1 MKTFSENDILSIS
14 DIKRFGN
21 HSDRAIKHLL
31 IDSRKLIAPEQTL
44 FFAIKTVSNDGH
56 HYIDELYQRGVR
68 SFVVAELP
76 DFSIYPQASF
86 FHTKDVVDVLQKIS
100 SFHRKQF
107 SYPVI
112 AITGSN
118 GKTIVKE
125 WLYHLLQP
133 FMEMVRSPRSYNSQL
148 GVPLSIWQMDDSHEL
163 GIFEAG
169 ISLPSEMTRLQE
181 VIQPTIGLIT
191 NIGAAHAEGFSGID
205 QKLQEKME
213 LFSDVETMIYC
224 KDQVEIDQ
232 FINSHS
238 NFTVNK
244 RLISWGKSDAA
255 DIVIKNIEEKD
266 SCSFF
271 TVLIRQQVYSFSIP
285 FTDKI
290 AQENI
295 MHCFAASFA
304 LGMQEKVLPRMMDL
318 PSLSM
323 RLEMKEGQHQSILI
337 NDSYNADLTGV
348 KSAIEFL
355 ATQKSGV
362 EKTVILS
369 DITGL
374 SQHLEDTYKEL
385 ALFLQSKK
393 ISTLYSVGDQFAQY
407 APYFIHAGI
416 RTLNFKTTD
425 ELLADLHPSFFKD
438 QVVLIKGA
446 RHYHFERVSQL
457 LETKIHKTRLE
468 VNLSAIAQNLKNYRA
483 KLNPSIKVMAM
494 VKAFSYGAGSFEIA
508 DLLQRNRIDYIAV
521 AYVDEGVE
529 LRKAGIHLP
538 IMIMNAEV
546 DGFPALVEYDLE
558 PEIFSIEQS
567 IKFNAFLE
575 NEGINH
581 FPIHLKI
588 DTGMHR
594 LGLDAEQVKQFLYLF
609 SGNRYLI
616 KSVFTHLVASEDPA
630 QDAFTRQQLQL
641 FEHISQEVQSAFDY
655 PIIRHASNTAAIH
668 RHPNAAYEMVRLGIG
683 LYGVSSAKESI
694 SLTEAVELK
703 TTIAQIRKVKKGESV
718 GYGRATILKND
729 TLVATIRIGY
739 ADGFPRSLGNGRGE
753 VLIRGNMYPTIGN
766 VCMDMTMIDL
776 GAHHQIQ
783 ADDEVLIFGK
793 DFSVKEFAQRAMT
806 IPYEIMTGISSRV
819 PRIYLSE

>member
-1 MKTFSENDILSIS
+1 MKKFSENDILSIS
-14 DIKRFGN
+14 DIKRFGD
-21 HSDRAIKHLL
+21 HSNRGITHLL
-31 IDSRKLIAPEQTL
+31 IDSRKLIDPDHTL

-56 HYIDELYQRGVR
+56 LYIDELYQRGVR
-68 SFVVAELP
+68 SFVVSEIS

-86 FHTKDVVDVLQKIS
+86 FLAKDVVDVLQKIS
-100 SFHRKQF
+100 TYHRKQF
-107 SYPVI
+107 NYPVI

-118 GKTIVKE
+118 RKTIVKE
-125 WLYHLLQP
+125 WLYHLFQP
-133 FMEMVRSPRSYNSQL
+133 FLEIVRSPRSYNSQL

-169 ISLPSEMTRLQE
+169 ISQANEMARLQA

-191 NIGAAHAEGFSGID
+191 NIGAAHAEGFSGTA
-205 QKLQEKME
+205 QKLQEKMK
-213 LFSDVETMIYC
+213 LFTGAETLIYC
-224 KDQVEIDQ
+224 KDHIDIDQ
-232 FINSHS
+232 FIHSHPD
-238 NFTVNK
+238 FTVNK
-244 RLISWGKSDAA
+244 RLITWGRSSEA
-255 DIVIKNIEEKD
+255 DIVVKSIEEKD
-266 SCSFF
+266 ACSFF
-271 TVLIRQQVYSFSIP
+271 TVMILQHEYIFTIP
-285 FTDKI
+285 FTDRI

-295 MHCFAASFA
+295 MHCFSASFA
-304 LGMQEKVLPRMMDL
+304 LGMHEKVLPRMLDL

-348 KSAIEFL
+348 KSAVEFL
-355 ATQKSGV
+355 AMQKTGA

-369 DITGL
+369 DISGL
-374 SQHLEDTYKEL
+374 SQHVEDTYKEL

-393 ISTLYSVGDQFAQY
+393 ISTLYTVGDQFAQY
-407 APYFIHAGI
+407 ASYFIQAGI
-416 RTLNFKTTD
+416 HTLNYKTTD
-425 ELLADLHPSFFKD
+425 ELIADLHPSFFKN
-438 QVVLIKGA
+438 QAVLIKGA
-446 RHYHFERVSQL
+446 RNFHFERVSQL

-468 VNLSAIAQNLKNYRA
+468 VDLSAIAQNLKNYRA
-483 KLNPSIKVMAM
+483 KLNPSVKMMAM
-494 VKAFSYGAGSFEIA
+494 VKAFSYGAGSFEMA

-538 IMIMNAEV
+538 IIIMNAEV

-575 NEGINH
+575 KEGINN

-594 LGLDAEQVKQFLYLF
+594 LGLDADQVKQFLYLF

-630 QDAFTRQQLQL
+630 QDAFTQQQLQL
-641 FEHISQEVQSAFDY
+641 FEHISQEVQASYAY
-655 PIIRHASNTAAIH
+655 PIIRHASNTAAIQ

-718 GYGRATILKND
+718 GYGRAAILKGD
-729 TLVATIRIGY
+729 THVATIRIGY
-739 ADGFPRSLGNGRGE
+739 ADGFPRSLGNGKGE
-753 VLIRGNMYPTIGN
+753 VYIRGAMYPTIGN

-776 GAHHQIQ
+776 GAQTSIQ
-783 ADDEVLIFGK
+783 VDEEVLIFGR
-793 DFSVKEFAQRAMT
+793 DYSVKELAQKAMT

-819 PRIYLSE
+819 PRVYLSE

>member
-14 DIKRFGN
+14 DVKRVGA
-21 HSDRAIKHLL
+21 HSDRDITHLL
-31 IDSRKLIAPEQTL
+31 IDSRKLISPEHTL

-56 HYIDELYQRGVR
+56 HYIEELYQRGVR
-68 SFVVAELP
+68 SFVVSEISAAAA
-76 DFSIYPQASF
+76 YPHASF
-86 FHTKDVVDVLQKIS
+86 FLTQDVVDVLQKIS
-100 SFHRKQF
+100 MYHRSQF
-107 SYPVI
+107 SYPVL

-133 FMEMVRSPRSYNSQL
+133 FMEIVRSPRSYNSQL
-148 GVPLSIWQMDDSHEL
+148 GVPLSLWQMDDSHEL

-169 ISLPSEMTRLQE
+169 ISQASEMDRLQAM
-181 VIQPTIGLIT
+181 IQPTIGLIT
-191 NIGAAHAEGFSGID
+191 NIGAAHAEGFSGPE
-205 QKLQEKME
+205 QKLREKMK
-213 LFSDVETMIYC
+213 LFSGVETMIYC
-224 KDQVEIDQ
+224 KDHVEIDQ
-232 FINSHS
+232 FISSHAD
-238 NFTVNK
+238 FTINK
-244 RLISWGKSDAA
+244 RLISWGKSATA
-255 DIVIKNIEEKD
+255 DIVVKKIEETD
-266 SCSFF
+266 ACSLF
-271 TVLIRQQVYSFSIP
+271 TVLIHQQSYTFSIP
-285 FTDKI
+285 FTDRI

-369 DITGL
+369 DISGL
-374 SQHLEDTYKEL
+374 SQHLEQTYKDL

-393 ISTLYSVGDQFAQY
+393 ISTLYAVGDQFAQF
-407 APYFIHAGI
+407 ASYFIHAGI
-416 RTLNFKTTD
+416 HTLNFKTTD
-425 ELLADLHPSFFKD
+425 ELIAELHPSCFKD
-438 QVVLIKGA
+438 QVILIKGA
-446 RHYHFERVSQL
+446 RNFHFERVSQL

-483 KLNPSIKVMAM
+483 KLNPSVKMMAM

-508 DLLQRNRIDYIAV
+508 DLLQRSRIDYIAV

-546 DGFPALVEYDLE
+546 DGFSALVEYDLE

-575 NEGINH
+575 KEGINN

-630 QDAFTRQQLQL
+630 QDGYTLQQLQL
-641 FEHISQEVQSAFDY
+641 FEHISQEVQYAFAY
-655 PIIRHASNTAAIH
+655 PIIRHASNTAAIQ

-683 LYGVSSAKESI
+683 LYGVSSAKEPI

-703 TTIAQIRKVKKGESV
+703 TTIAQIRKVKKEESV
-718 GYGRATILKND
+718 GYGRAAILKKD
-729 TLVATIRIGY
+729 THVATIRIGY

-753 VLIRGNMYPTIGN
+753 VLIRGNRYPTIGN

-776 GAHHQIQ
+776 GEHHQIQ
-783 ADDEVLIFGK
+783 VDEEVLIFGK